1 MMIQIL
7 KKNPEH
13 RAEKD
18 LNILVPIVREIE
30 FFRVNQIQTHHMV
43 DVCSELR
50 YEKIPA
56 GEFVFYQN
64 DYGDKF
70 YVILK
75 GKVQVLVNNQEYIK
89 ESKKI
94 KEKKVKKKSIV
105 TKKML
110 RPFLADD
117 DADKFSRSNSRENI
131 TAADGNNDSKQFD
144 VLLQTPMTKT
154 QRVNLKEGL
163 EPAEGSGMS
172 QRSNNIIHLT
182 QNSVA

>member
-75 GKVQVLVNNQEYIK
+75 GKV
-89 ESKKI
+89 
-94 KEKKVKKKSIV
+94 
-105 TKKML
+105 
-110 RPFLADD
+110 
-117 DADKFSRSNSRENI
+117 
-131 TAADGNNDSKQFD
+131 
-144 VLLQTPMTKT
+144 
-154 QRVNLKEGL
+154 
-163 EPAEGSGMS
+163 
-172 QRSNNIIHLT
+172 
-182 QNSVA
+182 